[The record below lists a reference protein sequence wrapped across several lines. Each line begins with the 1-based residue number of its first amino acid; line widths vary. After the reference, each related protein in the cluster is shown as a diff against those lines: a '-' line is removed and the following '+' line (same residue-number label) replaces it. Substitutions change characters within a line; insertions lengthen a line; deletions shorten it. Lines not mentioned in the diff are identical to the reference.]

1 MLFILTIKVRINN
14 TLKISSK
21 ALCHLFRLAQLGNE
35 RICTCITTIVHGCC
49 DCGVKVAS
57 PGPGV
62 SGLRAL
68 RRVGPA
74 CHAEL
79 GMFLLH
85 SLTL

>member
-1 MLFILTIKVRINN
+1 M
-14 TLKISSK
+14 
-21 ALCHLFRLAQLGNE
+21 
-35 RICTCITTIVHGCC
+35 
-49 DCGVKVAS
+49 
-57 PGPGV
+57 

-85 SLTL
+85 SLTVKMFCNMPYACEEMVVSTENDLLGCANFKHNYVVFL